1 MVLGTM
7 PAGLLSLRELGC
19 SAHPVL
25 HGRTPLMHYL
35 GEVYNI
41 VGVSST
47 FLTMPYFEPAQPD
60 RKMG

>member
-19 SAHPVL
+19 SAHP
-25 HGRTPLMHYL
+25 GQTPLRHYL

-47 FLTMPYFEPAQPD
+47 FLTMPYFEPAQPGS
-60 RKMG
+60 KMG